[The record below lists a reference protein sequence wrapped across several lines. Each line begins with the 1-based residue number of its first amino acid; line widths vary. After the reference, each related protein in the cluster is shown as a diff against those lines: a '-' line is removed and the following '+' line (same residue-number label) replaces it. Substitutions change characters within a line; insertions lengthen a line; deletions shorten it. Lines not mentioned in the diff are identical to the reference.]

1 MKILVTGGAGFI
13 GSNFIRLLLV
23 KYPEHKI
30 INFDKL
36 TYAGNL
42 ENLADLAHLPNYSFF
57 KGDICEPK
65 DIAEVING
73 VDAVVNFA
81 AESHVDRSIK
91 SATPFVSTNVYGTQI
106 LLDCAREAKVSR
118 FVHISTDE
126 VGGSLEAG
134 DYLDEN
140 SRLFPSSPYAASK
153 AAAEHFV
160 YAAQHTHGLDTVMT
174 RTCNNY
180 GPYQFPEK
188 LLPLMIANALENKP
202 LPVYGDGLNIRDWIY
217 VEDNCKALYQV
228 LMHGHSGQVYNI
240 GARAEKNNLEVIE
253 TILKLLDRSK
263 ELITFVADRPGHD
276 RRYGINPSKIEQEL
290 GWRPAV
296 TFEEGIGHTIDWYLN
311 NQTWLER
318 TRSGQYRQYYQELY
332 GDREVL
338 KNS

>member
-42 ENLADLAHLPNYSFF
+42 ENLADLANLPNYSFI
-57 KGDICEPK
+57 KGDICDSENVMEAIS
-65 DIAEVING
+65 D
-73 VDAVVNFA
+73 VDAIVNFA

-91 SATPFVSTNVYGTQI
+91 SATPFVSANVYGTQV
-106 LLDCAREAKVSR
+106 LLDCAREKGVSR
-118 FVHISTDE
+118 FIHISTDE
-126 VGGSLEAG
+126 VGGSLEPG

-140 SRLFPSSPYAASK
+140 SRLYPSSPYAASK

-160 YAAQHTHGLDTVMT
+160 YAARHTHGLDTVMT

-188 LLPLMIANALENKP
+188 LIPLMIANALENKP
-202 LPVYGDGLNIRDWIY
+202 LPVYGDGLQVRDWIY
-217 VEDNCKALYQV
+217 VEDNCEALYQV
-228 LMHGHSGQVYNI
+228 LINGRSGEIYNI
-240 GARAEKNNLEVIE
+240 GSRAEKNNLEVIE

-263 ELITFVADRPGHD
+263 DLITFVADRPGHD

-290 GWRPAV
+290 GWKPEV
-296 TFEEGIGHTIDWYLN
+296 SFEQGLKKTIDWYLN

-318 TRSGQYRQYYQELY
+318 TRSGVYREYYQEMY
-332 GDREVL
+332 GERALL
-338 KNS
+338 K